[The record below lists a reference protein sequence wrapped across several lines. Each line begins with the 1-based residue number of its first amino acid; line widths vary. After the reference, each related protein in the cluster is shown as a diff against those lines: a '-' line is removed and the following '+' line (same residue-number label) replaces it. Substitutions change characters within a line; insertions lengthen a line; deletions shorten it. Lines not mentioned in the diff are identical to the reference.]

1 MFFFRTVIVFRFCFS
16 ISGWLCDINLSIDR
30 FPCQINLF
38 RYTTFVESELLLS
51 ARNTFSSR
59 PSSLRS
65 IWCFCC
71 CSAFLL
77 GSPQFAKRS
86 PLGRFLFEVAAIA
99 STKASFQL
107 DEDGRRVFSSKKKK
121 ESGKIWE
128 IAAVRTFGSEGRE
141 VKGGGGS
148 TLYSFREKKT
158 SSFFFFK
165 CRGENGEMVEQG
177 KKIASWTHWT
187 RNFYI
192 HST

>member
-1 MFFFRTVIVFRFCFS
+1 MPNKPFSLHINRQIGVVAFAREILFLRGRHLCTVFGVFVVAPLFFF
-16 ISGWLCDINLSIDR
+16 
-30 FPCQINLF
+30 
-38 RYTTFVESELLLS
+38 
-51 ARNTFSSR
+51 
-59 PSSLRS
+59 
-65 IWCFCC
+65 
-71 CSAFLL
+71 
-77 GSPQFAKRS
+77 GSPQFAKRY

-128 IAAVRTFGSEGRE
+128 IAAVRTFGREGRE
-141 VKGGGGS
+141 VKGGGRS
-148 TLYSFREKKT
+148 TLYPFREKKT
-158 SSFFFFK
+158 SFFFFK
-165 CRGENGEMVEQG
+165 CRGENREMVEQG